1 MNPRLRVFAAI
12 GGKLANQLIERDI
25 SRPLKGAFVSCGRI
39 TAQPEGTRFWG
50 YGRIADEPTEST
62 TGGFNGAICALGVM
76 CMYQDESCD
85 HCYEYRQ
92 NGALERIHV
101 FNLPEVATMGTA
113 ILMTLEIDDFDV
125 SYSQGGWRGEVWI
138 RRSGVRRQRGGCIEL
153 NPVHGIEA
161 VAGASKENQGFDSL
175 EAFAC
180 CADPRPARR
189 FL

>member
-1 MNPRLRVFAAI
+1 
-12 GGKLANQLIERDI
+12 
-25 SRPLKGAFVSCGRI
+25 
-39 TAQPEGTRFWG
+39 
-50 YGRIADEPTEST
+50 
-62 TGGFNGAICALGVM
+62 
-76 CMYQDESCD
+76 MYQDESCD

-175 EAFAC
+175 EAFCLLRRPTSGEALLVARMTVCGQTSAC
-180 CADPRPARR
+180 GKLCAEVNQGFSFRFSQGRAEVCFVRR
-189 FL
+189 GD